1 MTVMKKLLAVATLIA
16 GLAAPPP
23 LAHATSGRVS
33 FMQGPGSAGCAVFE
47 IGNSTPQYHLWL
59 EDPQFSANYSLLE
72 LAYANGWTITFT
84 TANAPSFDTCTAPY
98 VALIKVGTLH

>member
-23 LAHATSGRVS
+23 LAHATSGTVS
-33 FMQGPGSAGCAVFE
+33 FMQGPGPTGCAGFE

-72 LAYANGWTITFT
+72 LAYANGWTITFA
-84 TANAPSFDTCTAPY
+84 TANTPSFDACTAPY
-98 VALIKVGTLH
+98 VAKIEVGTLH

>member
-16 GLAAPPP
+16 GLTASPP
-23 LAHATSGRVS
+23 LVHATSGTIT
-33 FMQGPGSAGCAVFE
+33 FMQGPGTAGCAVFE

-72 LAYANGWTITFT
+72 LAYTNGWTITFT
-84 TANAPSFDTCTAPY
+84 PVNTPSFDTCTAPY
-98 VALIKVGTLH
+98 VARIQVGTLH